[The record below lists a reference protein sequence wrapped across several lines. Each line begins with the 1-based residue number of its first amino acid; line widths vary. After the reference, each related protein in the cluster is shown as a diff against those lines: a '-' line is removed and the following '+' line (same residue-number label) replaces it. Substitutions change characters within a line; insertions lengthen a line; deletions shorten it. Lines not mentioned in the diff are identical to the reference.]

1 MLGHEPG
8 GDPDGALPDGFIRDL
23 SPGARPVVLLAPSSA
38 DQVHEAL
45 QASGSHPMVV
55 LLPNLA
61 QPALVLALLL
71 GNGDDI
77 VSPVAR
83 AVLARGTVDRLARH
97 AGRIREDAEHHSAV
111 EPTGRPLDDL
121 LTAIGT
127 RAGGHGR
134 PWTVLTYRCASTAAA
149 PPDGGATQPF
159 LSVLVRT
166 QGRRPEA
173 LSDVLLCLAAQ
184 TCTDF
189 EVLLLAH
196 DLSPADTQGLAAAV
210 AGLPTTLSERVVVV
224 PVEGGGRARP
234 LTVGTGLARGEYLA
248 VLDDDDLV
256 LSHWVAAFRET
267 AARHPGSI
275 TRSIILEQDVALSP
289 AAPGFT
295 AASWPRPRWDD
306 AWSFLAHVVDNHS
319 PVHSYAMPRT
329 VFSELGLRYDE
340 SLPILEDWDLLIRAA
355 ALVGVHD
362 TGEVTGLYRRWPA
375 TKSSFAE
382 VPEGDWPETAWR
394 VVAGWDRDPL
404 LLPAGSADRLRR
416 DGIYL
421 LRHQPMRSRV
431 ARRVGRY
438 RDRWSGPL
446 MRTPLGRPLRWIF
459 RRTRGDRGAPS

>member
-1 MLGHEPG
+1 VLGHDPG
-8 GDPDGALPDGFIRDL
+8 GDPDAPLPEGFIRDVA
-23 SPGARPVVLLAPSSA
+23 PGARPVVLIAPSSP
-38 DQVHEAL
+38 DEVREAM
-45 QASGSHPMVV
+45 QASGSHPLVV
-55 LLPNLA
+55 VLPNLA
-61 QPALVLALLL
+61 RPALVLALLL
-71 GNGDDI
+71 GGGDDV
-77 VSPVAR
+77 VSPAAR

-97 AGRIREDAEHHSAV
+97 AGRIRVDAPTPTVV
-111 EPTGRPLDDL
+111 EPSRRPVDDL
-121 LTAIGT
+121 LAAIGA
-127 RAGGHGR
+127 RAGGHDR
-134 PWTVLTYRCASTAAA
+134 PWTVLTYRCTSAAA
-149 PPDGGATQPF
+149 PPPQDGAAHPF

-184 TCTDF
+184 SCPDF

-196 DLSPADTQGLAAAV
+196 DLTAAETQALAATVDA
-210 AGLPTTLSERVVVV
+210 LPATLGERVVVV

-234 LTVGTGLARGEYLA
+234 LTVGTGLAAGEYLA

-275 TRSIILEQDVALSP
+275 ARSVVLEQDVDLSP

-295 AASWPRPRWDD
+295 TASWPRPRWD
-306 AWSFLAHVVDNHS
+306 ASWSFLAHVVDNHS
-319 PVHSYAMPRT
+319 PVHSYALPRA
-329 VFSELGLRYDE
+329 VFTEFGLGYDE
-340 SLPILEDWDLLIRAA
+340 SLPILEDWDLLVRAA
-355 ALVGVHD
+355 ALVGVQD

-375 TKSSFAE
+375 TRSSFAE

-404 LLPAGSADRLRR
+404 LLPAGSAAHLRR
-416 DGIYL
+416 EGIYL
-421 LRHQPMRSRV
+421 LRHQPMRTRV

-459 RRTRGDRGAPS
+459 RRARADVGAPS